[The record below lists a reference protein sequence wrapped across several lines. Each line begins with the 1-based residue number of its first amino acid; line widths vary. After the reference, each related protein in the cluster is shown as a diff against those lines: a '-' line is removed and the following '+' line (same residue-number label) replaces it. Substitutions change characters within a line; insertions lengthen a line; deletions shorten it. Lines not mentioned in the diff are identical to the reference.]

1 MAARR
6 EETEEK
12 RKIKYVGITL
22 DNKGQ

>member
-6 EETEEK
+6 EKTEEK
-12 RKIKYVGITL
+12 RKIKHVGKAL